1 MFCSKCGKENSEDA
15 RFCFNCGNKLETYTV
30 ELDEEIIE
38 EAEGE
43 IVEEEVEK
51 FSEETAIVEQGSV
64 DVEEKE
70 SLVDNSKPKKNKFK
84 WIIPLVVIGALVF
97 WLINS
102 EMIFKKD
109 SEYPIVYLKEGG
121 IFVRDET
128 KDKSVGVAQDIFK
141 DKESEKAYYTYGSFV
156 KVTEDGQRMFYLS
169 NVGEEESDL
178 YYLDI
183 VYNKIKNKTDKDMGI
198 QVAKNVAHSYFEI
211 SKDGKYVAYLKNMD
225 EGSGSLY
232 ISDLNKEEKIA
243 SNVGGDFV
251 FSEDCKSILYYT
263 SEDNDYEYRI
273 KSLEGNDKGEKMDS
287 EVEEILLYTPNFEK
301 VYYTKAD
308 GYHEDSDYE
317 TTYVYMKEK
326 GKGCR

>member
-15 RFCFNCGNKLETYTV
+15 RFCFNCGNKLETYTA

-43 IVEEEVEK
+43 IVEEEVEE

-102 EMIFKKD
+102 EMVFKKD
-109 SEYPIVYLKEGG
+109 NKYPIAYLKDGG

-128 KDKSVGVAQDIFK
+128 KDKSMGVAHDMFK
-141 DKESEKAYYTYGSFV
+141 DKESEKMYLIYGSFV
-156 KVTEDGQRMFYLS
+156 KITEDGQRMFYLS
-169 NVGEEESDL
+169 NVGEEERNL
-178 YYLDI
+178 YYCDI
-183 VYNKIKNKTDKDMGI
+183 TYNKIKNKTDKDMGI
-198 QVAKNVAHSYFEI
+198 QVAKNVASSYFEI

-225 EGSGSLY
+225 EGCGSLY
-232 ISDLNKEEKIA
+232 ISDLKDEKKIA
-243 SNVGGDFV
+243 SDVGGDFT
-251 FSEDCKSILYYT
+251 FSEDCKSILYY
-263 SEDNDYEYRI
+263 SNEDNDHEYRI
-273 KSLEGNDKGEKMDS
+273 KSLEGNDKGEKVDS

-308 GYHEDSDYE
+308 SYYEDSDYE